1 MCRWQVR
8 STSGGQVLPSFQFS
22 TIHPAHESQLT
33 SHESLPLRYSLSM
46 HDLGYFREH
55 LDEFVQMAANR
66 GVNIDFEGFRALDQ
80 ERRERITAVER
91 MKAERNKASE
101 EIARRKKAGEDASAL
116 LAEMKRV
123 SEEIKI
129 AGERAEALDARLKD
143 FMLTVPNVPHSSVPV
158 GHDAS
163 ANVEVRR
170 WGSPPKF
177 DFTPR
182 RHWEIAEGAGILD
195 FQRAA
200 KIAST
205 RFALYRGLGARMERA
220 LASFFLDTHTA
231 NGYTEIL
238 PPFIVNTAALT
249 GVGQLPKFAA
259 DMFHLEGT
267 DLWLTPTSEVELTSM
282 YRDETLDADLLPIKV
297 CAWTAC
303 FRSEAGAAGKDTR
316 GLKRQHPFQQGEM
329 LQFTRPE
336 QSYEEQESLVA
347 DAERVLQKLGLH
359 YRVVLLCI
367 GDMGCASS
375 KTYDIEVWLPSANE
389 FMEISSC
396 SNTESFQ
403 ARRSG
408 IRFKPKSGKSEFL
421 HTLNGSGL
429 AVGRTWLAIV
439 ENYQQADGS
448 VVIPE
453 VLRPYVG
460 TDRIPAKS

>member
-1 MCRWQVR
+1 
-8 STSGGQVLPSFQFS
+8 
-22 TIHPAHESQLT
+22 
-33 SHESLPLRYSLSM
+33 M

-55 LDEFVQMAANR
+55 LNEFVQMAADR
-66 GVNIDFEGFRALDQ
+66 GIHIDFDGFRALDQ
-80 ERRERITAVER
+80 QRRERITAAER
-91 MKAERNKASE
+91 LKAERNKASE
-101 EIARRKKAGEDASAL
+101 EIARRKKAGEDASVL

-123 SEEIKI
+123 SDEIKI
-129 AGERAEALDARLKD
+129 AGERAEMLDVRLTE
-143 FMLTVPNVPHSSVPV
+143 FMLTVPNRPHISVPV

-177 DFTPR
+177 DFKPR
-182 RHWEIAEGAGILD
+182 PHWEIAEGAGILD
-195 FQRAA
+195 FQRAT

-205 RFALYRGLGARMERA
+205 RFALYRGLGARMERG
-220 LASFFLDTHTA
+220 LASFFLDTHA
-231 NGYTEIL
+231 AHGYTEIL

-267 DLWLTPTSEVELTSM
+267 DLWLTPTSEVELTSLH
-282 YRDETLDADLLPIKV
+282 RDETLDADTLPIKV

-316 GLKRQHPFQQGEM
+316 GIKRQHQFQKVEM
-329 LQFTRPE
+329 FKFTRPE
-336 QSYEEQESLVA
+336 QSYDELESLVRN
-347 DAERVLQKLGLH
+347 AETVLQKLGVH
-359 YRVVLLCI
+359 TPTAQLCT
-367 GDMGCASS
+367 GDMGFASS

-460 TDRIPAKS
+460 TDRIPAKP